1 MAKIGFC
8 AIAGSGMS
16 ALAQVLKFKNHD
28 IYGTDRS
35 FDQGKEQKAKQKL
48 TELGIKLYPQDGSM
62 LDETF
67 DVLYTSTAVED
78 TIPDIKRA
86 KEEIKNSIQAYLA
99 K

>member
-1 MAKIGFC
+1 MKKIGFC

-16 ALAQVLKFKNHD
+16 ALAQILNYKKND
-28 IYGTDRS
+28 IHGTDRS

-48 TELGIKLYPQDGSM
+48 SELGINLYPQDGSM

-67 DVLYTSTAVED
+67 DVLYASTAVED

-86 KEEIKNSIQAYLA
+86 KELNIPIKHRSDLL
-99 K
+99 